1 LVLLNAADTAVED
14 EQAVAQQQ
22 HQQSDKPLSL
32 TAAAVTAHAKAISA
46 ADANADFIAYA
57 APEKL
62 QAVVPAALRET
73 RKSTDQAL
81 MSPKHHHH
89 QIMLPDM
96 PNIKPLMAMS
106 LNRPYTGVCFGS
118 RVQHAA
124 AELGTHSDGPCRQLL
139 VTSAAAAV
147 TEVH

>member
-1 LVLLNAADTAVED
+1 LLLNAAGTAVED

-46 ADANADFIAYA
+46 ADAHANFIAYA

-62 QAVVPAALRET
+62 QTVVPAALRET

-81 MSPKHHHH
+81 MSPKHHHL
-89 QIMLPDM
+89 QVMLPDM

-106 LNRPYTGVCFGS
+106 LNRPYTGAC
-118 RVQHAA
+118 
-124 AELGTHSDGPCRQLL
+124 LGL
-139 VTSAAAAV
+139 
-147 TEVH
+147 

>member
-1 LVLLNAADTAVED
+1 VED

-46 ADANADFIAYA
+46 ADANADFMAYS

-62 QAVVPAALRET
+62 QTVVPAALRET

-81 MSPKHHHH
+81 MSPKHH

-106 LNRPYTGVCFGS
+106 LNRPYTGVRFGF
-118 RVQHAA
+118 RVLQ
-124 AELGTHSDGPCRQLL
+124 
-139 VTSAAAAV
+139 AAAAGCRAGC
-147 TEVH
+147 TQ